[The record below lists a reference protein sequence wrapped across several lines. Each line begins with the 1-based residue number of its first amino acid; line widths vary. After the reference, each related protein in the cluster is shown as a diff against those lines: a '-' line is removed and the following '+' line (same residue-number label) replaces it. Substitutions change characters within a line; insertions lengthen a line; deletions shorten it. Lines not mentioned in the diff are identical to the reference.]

1 MNSFSCTPFEFT
13 NFLYVKCERE
23 RVLTAELR
31 TQVESVRAELD
42 ASRLKSQAYEAVLLA
57 REPARDTVPD
67 DSLHIDD
74 DLARALD
81 Q

>member
-1 MNSFSCTPFEFT
+1 M
-13 NFLYVKCERE
+13 
-23 RVLTAELR
+23 TAELR
-31 TQVESVRAELD
+31 AQVESVRAELD

-67 DSLHIDD
+67 DSPHIADD
-74 DLARALD
+74 SARALD